1 MTLRQLVPVIVVILA
16 AGATL
21 VAQTGESSGVVVLD
35 TIGVWR
41 MYHTLKP
48 PVFLG
53 PDGLKPVAITGA
65 ESDAWKKILTAD
77 TPPAPKDWTAPD
89 FDDSTWL
96 RGPALRACHSP
107 LVAQLCLRGKFFVE
121 DPAKVGP
128 LTLAVDYQGGAIVSL
143 NGREV
148 KRLHVPA
155 GAGDLLAEPYG
166 EDAYVSEKG
175 ELLSLRGVMPQLT
188 AGLSAEAQRR
198 YGVRIRSGKVELPK
212 ADLRKGL
219 NIVTVEIIR
228 APYHPVLEA
237 HQAKHEYKSGDQTVD
252 LSWNTCEVRR
262 IRLTAN
268 KADGLTIGATRPA
281 GVQVWNSDPMATDY
295 DLDFGDPAEPL
306 RPVRIVAPR
315 GGAASGKVVVGSS
328 QALKS
333 LKAAVGDLKGGD
345 GAAIPASAVR
355 VRYALA
361 WNQRAEPLTTEFN
374 FELFPYPAPVEALVA
389 LSDVPLN
396 EFPVRTK
403 PLDAVLPTDRDMAT
417 ARRYGTGVNVY
428 PRDAGQPAPVFG
440 AVVPVWVTVSV
451 PREAKA
457 GLYRGT
463 LTIEA
468 GGARVAEAPIEV
480 TVADFAL
487 GRPADFR
494 TWVEV
499 VESPDTLAVHYNVP
513 LWSDQHFQM
522 ISDALKYLGDVGSRV
537 VYVPLVAQTN
547 LGNAETMVRWIKK
560 GDGYDF
566 DFKVMDRYLDL
577 VEKQMGKPKVVVFM
591 VWDLHLGADG
601 TGPRSQYNERAV
613 GKSPMV
619 TLLDPAT
626 GKTENTH
633 LTPYEDAGGK
643 APWVS
648 LFAQLRE
655 RMKTRGL
662 EQTMTLGMLSDLWP
676 SKEQTVALK
685 EISGDLPWSIAAHGS
700 YYTQERALHDIARI
714 GYHAHAFGT
723 NYGYTKSLMGWKQDV
738 LHNSFERWGNIPTT
752 PPIRW
757 RSFTDIAITG
767 SVRGVARIGGDF
779 WPVQFKGRSGQA
791 TWAQVWGR
799 YPEADLKQLSLKT
812 ALLAPGPNGPVAGA
826 RYEAFR
832 EGLQE
837 SEARIAIERALSNA
851 ELRKKLDPALAQ
863 ACDKMLADRL
873 NDMWR
878 SVSPLQIGPNGSH
891 SLAAW
896 RGVSTGVA
904 GYAWFLSSGW
914 QAKTAE
920 LFRLAGEVQKAVG
933 E

>member
-1 MTLRQLVPVIVVILA
+1 MTLRQLVSVIV
-16 AGATL
+16 ATL
-21 VAQTGESSGVVVLD
+21 AMGVPLAAQTGPSSGEVILD
-35 TIGVWR
+35 TAGMWR
-41 MYHTLKP
+41 IYHTLKV
-48 PVFLG
+48 PVIQG

-65 ESDAWKKILTAD
+65 ESDGWRKILSAD
-77 TPPAPKDWTAPD
+77 TPAPPKDWTAPD

-107 LVAQLCLRGKFFVE
+107 FVAQLCLRGKFLVQ
-121 DPAKVGP
+121 DPAKVAS
-128 LTLAVDYQGGAIVSL
+128 LILAVDYQGGAIVSL

-148 KRLHVPA
+148 KRWHVPA
-155 GAGDLLAEPYG
+155 GTGDLLAEPYA
-166 EDAYVSEKG
+166 EEAYVSEKG
-175 ELLSLRGVMPQLT
+175 ELLNLRGIMPQLT
-188 AGLSAEAQRR
+188 AGLSAETKRR
-198 YGVRIRSGKVELPK
+198 YGLRLRSDQVELPK
-212 ADLRKGL
+212 TELRKGL
-219 NIVTVEIIR
+219 NVVTIEIVR

-237 HQAKHEYKSGDQTVD
+237 HQTKHEYKSGDQTVD

-262 IRLTAN
+262 IRLTAD
-268 KADGLTIGATRPA
+268 KADGLTIGAVRPT
-281 GVQVWNSDPMATDY
+281 GVQVWNSDAMATDY

-306 RPVRIVAPR
+306 RPIRIVVPR

-328 QALKS
+328 QAIRG
-333 LKAAVGDLKGGD
+333 LKATAGDLKSGD
-345 GAAIPASAVR
+345 DATIPASAVR

-374 FELFPYPAPVEALVA
+374 FEVFPYPAPVEALVA
-389 LSDVPLN
+389 LSDTPLN

-403 PLDAVLPTDRDMAT
+403 PLDAGLPTDRDLAS
-417 ARRYGTGVNVY
+417 AKRYGTGVNLY
-428 PRDAGQPAPVFG
+428 LRDAGQPTPVFG
-440 AVVPVWVTVSV
+440 AVVPVWVTVSA

-457 GLYRGT
+457 GLYRGM

-577 VEKQMGKPKVVVFM
+577 VEKQMGKPKFVVFM

-601 TGPRSQYNERAV
+601 TGPRAQYNERAV

-619 TLLDPAT
+619 TLLDPTT

-633 LTPYEDAGGK
+633 LAPYEDAAGK
-643 APWVS
+643 EPWVR

-655 RMKTRGL
+655 RMKARGL
-662 EQTMTLGMLSDLWP
+662 EQAMTLGMLSDLWP
-676 SKEQTVALK
+676 SKEQTTALK

-700 YYTQERALHDIARI
+700 YYTQQRALHDIARI
-714 GYHAHAFGT
+714 AYHAHAFGT
-723 NYGYTKSLMGWKQDV
+723 SYGYTKSLMGWKQDV
-738 LHNSFERWGNIPTT
+738 LHTSFERWGNIPTT
-752 PPIRW
+752 PPVRW

-779 WPVQFKGRSGQA
+779 WPVQFKGRSGGV

-837 SEARIAIERALSNA
+837 SEARIAIERALSDA

-863 ACDKMLADRL
+863 ACEKLLADRL
-873 NDMWR
+873 SDMWR

-891 SLAAW
+891 SVAAW
-896 RGVSTGVA
+896 RGVSTGVS

-914 QAKTAE
+914 QAKTAD